1 MSFQVEIVLN
11 GDKKLHRALAGSQV
25 IVVKRLTEAM
35 WASELTLTREIL
47 PLTPVG
53 VSGLLR
59 NSIQAEAPSYAGSVV
74 VGKVGST
81 LRNEEYPKVM
91 EFGRKPG
98 SWISEEGMENLTLWV
113 HRKRLA
119 GSYSVK
125 TKRRLGKKS
134 VQADQDRA
142 VAWAIAVKIFRKGI
156 EGRHFMSGG
165 YQASREKIKRIFR
178 SALRL
183 IKKDIH
189 DAGNMD

>member
-1 MSFQVEIVLN
+1 MSFQVEIVLQ
-11 GDKKLHRALAGSQV
+11 GDKKLRKALAGSQV
-25 IVVKRLTEAM
+25 IVAKRLTEAM
-35 WASELTLTREIL
+35 WQGELTLVRAIQ
-47 PLTPVG
+47 PRVPVG

-59 NSIQAEAPSYAGSVV
+59 GSIEAEPPTQAGSTI

-81 LRNEEYPKVM
+81 LRSEEYPKVM

-98 SWISEEGMENLTLWV
+98 SWISAEGMENLTLWV

-119 GSYSVK
+119 GNYSIK
-125 TKRRLGKKS
+125 THRRLGKKS
-134 VQADQDRA
+134 IQAEQDRR

-165 YQASREKIKRIFR
+165 YQEAKERIKQIFR
-178 SALRL
+178 RALRL

-189 DAGNMD
+189 DAGNVD